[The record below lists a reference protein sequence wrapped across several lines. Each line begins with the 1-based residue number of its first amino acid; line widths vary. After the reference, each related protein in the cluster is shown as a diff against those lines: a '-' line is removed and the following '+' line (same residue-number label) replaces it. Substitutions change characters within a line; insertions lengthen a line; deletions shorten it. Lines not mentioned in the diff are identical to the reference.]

1 MKLKTQNIAKTFF
14 VFQIQIQMFLTNVE
28 KDAAR
33 IAVAL
38 NGISTISTTQS
49 FHTSKTWEL
58 LPTLFEKP
66 ALLPKAV
73 P

>member
-1 MKLKTQNIAKTFF
+1 
-14 VFQIQIQMFLTNVE
+14 MFLTNVE
-28 KDAAR
+28 KDVVRVVA
-33 IAVAL
+33 AL
-38 NGISTISTTQS
+38 NGISTISTTRN

>member
-1 MKLKTQNIAKTFF
+1 
-14 VFQIQIQMFLTNVE
+14 MFLTNVE
-28 KDAAR
+28 KDVVR

-38 NGISTISTTQS
+38 NGISTISTTRNS
-49 FHTSKTWEL
+49 HTSKTWEL

>member
-1 MKLKTQNIAKTFF
+1 
-14 VFQIQIQMFLTNVE
+14 MFLTNVE

-66 ALLPKAV
+66 ALRLKAV
-73 P
+73 L

>member
-1 MKLKTQNIAKTFF
+1 MKTQNITKKF

-28 KDAAR
+28 KDAVR

-38 NGISTISTTQS
+38 NGISTISTTQN
-49 FHTSKTWEL
+49 FHISKTWEL

-66 ALLPKAV
+66 ALTLKALL
-73 P
+73 